1 MIIKEI
7 TTTEAQ
13 AFCDKVRQKCLGLS
27 GALKCGVDKCFSD
40 GRAGVALI
48 KGISVRLY
56 AQSFEFVDEVISSL
70 KKGRMYEFC
79 GIDPIVADYI
89 LKTRSCLWRTDCTQ
103 FTYCKSSVAQPKLAN
118 GERLDEINPKYIK
131 LINDHYTYKHK
142 GSKAELLREI
152 TSRFSTALY
161 LEDKPVAWALIHD
174 DLAMGV
180 MFVLPEYR
188 RRGYAEAVT
197 CDLMRKVLEK
207 GDIPYVQIVKGNI
220 ASETLAKKL
229 GFEPQCSITWIGVRL

>member
-13 AFCDKVRQKCLGLS
+13 AFCEKGGDKCLGLS
-27 GALKCGVDKCFSD
+27 GALKCGVDKCLSD
-40 GRAGVALI
+40 GQGGVALI
-48 KGISVRLY
+48 KGVSVRLY
-56 AQSFEFVDEVISSL
+56 AQSFKFVDEVIRSL

-103 FTYCKSSVAQPKLAN
+103 FAFLKPSVAQPKSAN
-118 GERLDEINPKYIK
+118 GERLDEINPKFIK

-152 TSRFSTALY
+152 ISRSSTALY

-174 DLAMGV
+174 DLSMGV

-197 CDLMRKVLEK
+197 CDLMKKVLAN
-207 GDIPYVQIVKGNI
+207 GDIPFVQIVKGNK

-229 GFEPQCSITWIGVRL
+229 GFMPQCSITWIGVRL